1 MSAKSTKSTT
11 KRKTTFAVD
20 QQIVYPLQGVG
31 QIKEIVEISFK
42 GEDVLYYVIYIP
54 VSDMTVKVPVD
65 RAEQLGIRAIV
76 SRQESE
82 RAMEMFSEEFEPI
95 PADWKMRYQMNLDL
109 LKQGSVNDIASVV
122 RTLYQRKKVK
132 ELPIMER
139 KLYDSALQLLVD
151 EVSFSLGIT
160 TSEVEEM
167 VFQRLERGSGS
178 EGKQLEDVLPDDDD
192 ENDDEMVSGPQGD
205 DGEEKEDTDNEDYD
219 DDD

>member
-1 MSAKSTKSTT
+1 MSAKSSTK
-11 KRKTTFAVD
+11 KTTFKVD
-20 QQIVYPLQGVG
+20 QHIVYPLQGVG
-31 QIKEIVEISFK
+31 QIQELVEMPFK
-42 GEDVLYYVIYIP
+42 GENVLYYVIYIP

-76 SRQESE
+76 PREESE
-82 RAMEMFSEEFEPI
+82 KALEMFSEDFEPI

-109 LKQGSVNDIASVV
+109 LKQGSILDIASVV

-151 EVSFSLGIT
+151 EISFSLDVST
-160 TSEVEEM
+160 DEVEEL
-167 VFQRLERGSGS
+167 VFSKLETGTGKNGSPS
-178 EGKQLEDVLPDDDD
+178 DDIVPDDDPDDDQEPPAESGGAED
-192 ENDDEMVSGPQGD
+192 EDSE
-205 DGEEKEDTDNEDYD
+205 D

>member
-1 MSAKSTKSTT
+1 MSAKSTSK
-11 KRKTTFAVD
+11 KTTFKVK
-20 QQIVYPLQGVG
+20 QHVVYPLQGVG
-31 QIKEIVEISFK
+31 QIQEILDIPFK

-76 SRQESE
+76 PKKDSE
-82 RAMEMFSEEFEPI
+82 RALEMFSEEFEPI

-109 LKQGSVNDIASVV
+109 LKQGSILDIASVV

-151 EVSFSLGIT
+151 EISFSLNIST
-160 TSEVEEM
+160 DEVEEL
-167 VFQRLERGSGS
+167 VFTRLEAGTGSDGS
-178 EGKQLEDVLPDDDD
+178 IGDDDVIPDEDDEIEESPATSAND
-192 ENDDEMVSGPQGD
+192 ENGDED
-205 DGEEKEDTDNEDYD
+205 EED
-219 DDD
+219 

>member
-1 MSAKSTKSTT
+1 MSAKSTKSTS

-31 QIKEIVEISFK
+31 QIQEIVEMSFK
-42 GEDVLYYVIYIP
+42 GDDVLYYVIYIP

-76 SRQESE
+76 SRKESE
-82 RAMEMFSEEFEPI
+82 QAMDMFSEDFEPI

-109 LKQGSVNDIASVV
+109 LKQGSIHDIASVV

-151 EVSFSLGIT
+151 EVSFSLEIT
-160 TSEVEEM
+160 TAEVEEM
-167 VFQRLERGSGS
+167 VFQKLERGSGS
-178 EGKQLEDVLPDDDD
+178 GGKQLDDVLPDDDED
-192 ENDDEMVSGPQGD
+192 SDDDLETTSGTD
-205 DGEEKEDTDNEDYD
+205 AEKEDNGSEDYD
-219 DDD
+219 DD

>member
-1 MSAKSTKSTT
+1 MSAKSTAK
-11 KRKTTFAVD
+11 KTAFKVD
-20 QQIVYPLQGVG
+20 QHVVYPLQGVG
-31 QIKEIVEISFK
+31 KIQELVEIQFK

-76 SRQESE
+76 PKKESE
-82 RAMEMFSEEFEPI
+82 RALDMFSEEFEPI

-109 LKQGSVNDIASVV
+109 LKQGSILDIASVV

-151 EVSFSLGIT
+151 EVSFSLGIST
-160 TSEVEEM
+160 AEVEEM
-167 VFQRLERGSGS
+167 VFSKLEAGTGTDSS
-178 EGKQLEDVLPDDDD
+178 QLDDVMPDDDEDESPAIVTGNAEAD
-192 ENDDEMVSGPQGD
+192 ENDEDE
-205 DGEEKEDTDNEDYD
+205 GED
-219 DDD
+219 DD